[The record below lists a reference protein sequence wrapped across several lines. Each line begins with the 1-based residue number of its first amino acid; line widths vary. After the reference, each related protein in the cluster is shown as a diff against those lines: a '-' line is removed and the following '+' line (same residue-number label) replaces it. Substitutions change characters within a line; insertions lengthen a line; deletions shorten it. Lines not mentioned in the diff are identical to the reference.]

1 MLTGGRVPTSW
12 TLLQNVDGVHMRWT
26 VVKQGGNTLQCCRN
40 PNKVQNSGFSPKI
53 VVSQICGISPKSEEM
68 TGKPG
73 QGRDS
78 ETGSNWPRRG
88 DGHRSNKFL
97 NEIYRVIHIRKMAD
111 NENKAPPDQKCILLK
126 S

>member
-1 MLTGGRVPTSW
+1 
-12 TLLQNVDGVHMRWT
+12 
-26 VVKQGGNTLQCCRN
+26 
-40 PNKVQNSGFSPKI
+40 
-53 VVSQICGISPKSEEM
+53 M

-111 NENKAPPDQKCILLK
+111 NENKAPPDQKCILFK
-126 S
+126 SKNQQPTAAMEPRLLHRMTQIFEKNWQAKM